1 MKLSRR
7 TVLRGAGVA
16 LTLPFMDSLQPRGAR
31 AQSLVSPRR
40 FIPIYLPNG
49 APEFWK
55 PEAVGS
61 GGSWQLSSVLQ
72 PLEAL
77 KSLVTVISGLEN
89 GSVFNEDGSSSVEP
103 AHGRQPGAWLT
114 CVDADVTSQELG
126 VDGANGVS
134 VDQIVAAHQTYL
146 DASVIPSLQVGLS
159 TSEDFCDGKP
169 CALSR
174 SVSWKSPTEP
184 LYKTVDPKQLFQQLT
199 ASDPF
204 SPAPEDLS
212 RRAAH
217 ASVLDAVLESAA
229 VVQPK
234 LSAQDKLQL
243 DQFLSSVREVE
254 QKLETIQAM
263 PPSCEWPPEPVF
275 PDVTPNSFRIN
286 TAEYDKGAHAD
297 LINELVVLALQC
309 DLTRV
314 VSYMLGDE
322 YCQFIYDHVPLRTF
336 TASSSAP
343 AATGVCGEYHGAQ
356 HGSSDEYAT
365 ITWWNVGKVAEL
377 CAKLASVQDGDSGQ
391 TLLDNSVVFL
401 GSCMHGSNHRCA
413 DLPALMIG
421 GGGGRLRTD
430 QHLALENRPMR
441 DFYFTLM
448 NGVFDLGVT
457 EFGVN
462 RTGAPLEGI
471 SELLI

>member
-16 LTLPFMDSLQPRGAR
+16 LTLPFMNSLHPRGAR
-31 AQSLVSPRR
+31 AQALVSPVR

-55 PEAVGS
+55 PGAAGS
-61 GGSWQLSSVLQ
+61 GSSWQLSSVLQ

-77 KSLVTVISGLEN
+77 KPLVTVISGLEN
-89 GSVFNEDGSSSVEP
+89 GSVFNADGNPSVEP
-103 AHGRQPGAWLT
+103 AHGRQSGAWLT
-114 CVDADVTSQELG
+114 CVDADALA
-126 VDGANGVS
+126 GASCVS
-134 VDQIVAAHQTYL
+134 VDQIVAAQPSYL
-146 DASVIPSLQVGLS
+146 GAYVIPSLQVGLS
-159 TSEDFCDGKP
+159 TSEDYCDGKP
-169 CALSR
+169 CERLR
-174 SVSWKSPTEP
+174 SVSWKSATEP
-184 LYKTVDPKQLFQQLT
+184 LYKTVDPRKLFEQLT
-199 ASDPF
+199 AADPL
-204 SPAPEDLS
+204 SPTPEDLK

-229 VVQPK
+229 VVQSR

-254 QKLETIQAM
+254 KKLETIQSV
-263 PPSCEWPPEPVF
+263 PLGCEWPSEPVF
-275 PDVTPNSFRIN
+275 PELTGGGIYNN
-286 TAEYDKGAHAD
+286 TADYNKGAHAD
-297 LINELVVLALQC
+297 LINDLVVLALQC

-322 YCQFIYDHVPLRTF
+322 YCQFVYDHVPLRTF

-356 HGSSDEYAT
+356 HCACDEYAT

-377 CAKLASVQDGDSGQ
+377 CAKLASVQDGESGQ

-401 GSCMHGSNHRCA
+401 GSCMHGSDHRCA

-441 DFYFTLM
+441 DFYSTLM
-448 NGVFDLGVT
+448 NGIFDMGMT
-457 EFGVN
+457 DFGVN
-462 RTGAPLEGI
+462 RTGAPLEMI
-471 SELLI
+471 SELLT